1 MNIVKVS
8 DVPIAQT
15 PHKVDVRK
23 LFDSEHVQLVHIKLG
38 PGESLKKHI
47 TPVDV
52 TFYVLEG
59 EGKVLIGEEERKV
72 EKDKEGG
79 ENEKKESQK
88 ESKAKSEKSPAK
100 KTSAR
105 KTSAKKVTVEKAE
118 EKQVEVNEEE

>member
-1 MNIVKVS
+1 MNITKVF

-23 LFDSEHVQLVHIKLG
+23 LFDSEHVQLVHITLE

-59 EGKVLIGEEERKV
+59 EGVVLIGEEKRTVGKDSVV
-72 EKDKEGG
+72 ESPKNIVHTWYNEGKNTFRVLVIKTPRP
-79 ENEKKESQK
+79 EN
-88 ESKAKSEKSPAK
+88 A
-100 KTSAR
+100 AR
-105 KTSAKKVTVEKAE
+105 ML
-118 EKQVEVNEEE
+118 